1 MKPTLPCSQGLC
13 EHCWED
19 WHLAQHW
26 VPEGKQGESKE
37 EGKKE
42 EKEKKKRQVACIG
55 TSEAARVQ
63 EATHQGELPRR
74 MILEVRTG
82 TGFGKENRE

>member
-1 MKPTLPCSQGLC
+1 MSTVGRTGT
-13 EHCWED
+13 
-19 WHLAQHW
+19 WHSTGCQK
-26 VPEGKQGESKE
+26 GNKE
-37 EGKKE
+37 KAKKRA
-42 EKEKKKRQVACIG
+42 KKKKRKKKKRQVACIG